1 MEEEDYCITPY
12 SEPEPEE
19 PLDCNENE
27 DLNAALPGLTQPK
40 NSNLSFKGP
49 PPPPPP
55 PSSWQLTTICV
66 KLQFRS
72 MNKVTKN
79 SFDDIS

>member
-55 PSSWQLTTICV
+55 PSS
-66 KLQFRS
+66 
-72 MNKVTKN
+72 
-79 SFDDIS
+79 

>member
-12 SEPEPEE
+12 SEPEE

-27 DLNAALPGLTQPK
+27 DLDAALSGLKQPK

-55 PSSWQLTTICV
+55 PSS
-66 KLQFRS
+66 
-72 MNKVTKN
+72 
-79 SFDDIS
+79 

>member
-1 MEEEDYCITPY
+1 LIFNLGSLDLEMEEEDYCITPY

-27 DLNAALPGLTQPK
+27 DLNAALPGLKQHK
-40 NSNLSFKGP
+40 NNNLSFKGP

-55 PSSWQLTTICV
+55 PS
-66 KLQFRS
+66 R
-72 MNKVTKN
+72 
-79 SFDDIS
+79 